1 MRISDWS
8 SDVCASDLPALCV
21 SNFCARTAA
30 ASDPGTWIGPPLSPD
45 LARFVLNHNRP
56 DLFGTGFCTR
66 DGHGYRPGT
75 PRARSCARTRPTEI
89 RSFFN
94 LRTSTMRLLTK
105 TLLATAALAVMPM
118 AANTESDYVSGRSEE
133 HTTELQSPIRN

>member
-1 MRISDWS
+1 MTL
-8 SDVCASDLPALCV
+8 DVTFQPFAFPILARARRPHPIRAPGSAL
-21 SNFCARTAA
+21 
-30 ASDPGTWIGPPLSPD
+30 PLSPD

-66 DGHGYRPGT
+66 DGHGYLPGT

-105 TLLATAALAVMPM
+105 TLLA
-118 AANTESDYVSGRSEE
+118 RSEE
-133 HTTELQSPIRN
+133 HTSELQSLMR